1 MNKRKF
7 ALLLALVV
15 LFQFV
20 PILPQNQTSA
30 STYSTA
36 TANYDGTHAYK
47 YYTSAEWT
55 QLKIDYNIPAL
66 TPSVNSKNLPFNME
80 LWIEKGITVYGDYSA
95 VPSALNTFK
104 SSTLTS
110 GNVVIPNK
118 GYYEN
123 GTGEYRYH
131 GYDANNS
138 LYANNNLPRDA
149 DSGTKPTEKNWIYQ
163 IWKPTNQY
171 YSTNRVAEASIYN
184 KVALGINPADPKD
197 KSKIQNWI
205 NTGLPFNITNSTN
218 ADKTAYHY
226 AHVQTAPTTRSAGE
240 TLLYHISKMDGKP
253 WYQVF
258 SLNPIK
264 SKEITPVE
272 ATITILGQQD
282 IINNG
287 KADKQYKVKV
297 EGLLLDDSIYKD
309 EILKTSRYTRD
320 DIDSWSMELTDNITG
335 QKQTLIG
342 KRDSKEKGSVEFTV
356 VIPYATY
363 EPYLSESSQN
373 ISPIFTGKA
382 TSIFTTG
389 DKSSDTAT
397 VTFTTVAPII
407 DEKDAIQINITAPH
421 EMLDTERF
429 KIVDSTT
436 GDDFVRTVE
445 LNGKTLSD
453 TEADSFLSG
462 SYLFPLVGEDRIYT
476 YNVIYDDN
484 VKKVKY
490 EFMNYIVVYTT
501 KPKAQIST
509 SGTFKENRLIN
520 ATADVGSVNSSY
532 LKTNASISPIL
543 FNATTSSGNDGLIK
557 YGTKNINDLAFIVK
571 GQEQVNIQIQANA
584 IVNPSKIER
593 SDIPSGYH
601 TSDLYTYTL
610 FTLEDYAPSLIA
622 NIWNGTLTRNETL
635 DFYYEASSTDNDMIS
650 VNTYKIL
657 FDNNNDGTFETIIKQ
672 GNYDTYT
679 AYNPTSLGNYK
690 VIFYA
695 EESFGQ
701 PTLALF
707 ITEDDKRTF
716 AVERE
721 FRVDNLAPMTKLFT
735 DIEYDFPQADVI
747 VLNDQ
752 AITRELN
759 NSIVS
764 ERVNWINSIR
774 QSSVDATVQVWDLYT
789 YVNSQSASTTLN
801 TGSSTPPATIPY
813 SSGGYTGT
821 LYKYNTVNNQYQ
833 VDNGYYTTVAD
844 SRTEYQDV
852 DNTSGGNAV
861 YKYSAG
867 GWSMV
872 SGWSGSSLPSS
883 RSYSSGGYTGT
894 LNLTGATDYSDPPP
908 SGKGTIGETY
918 YRQFYW
924 VGHYSGTVSKQVQVW
939 QSNWVWLNEYTGYYS
954 GTIYKSI
961 KQIFTP
967 SFRISSNKYLVYFA
981 DSNINNLT
989 DIQAIKSKGTV
1000 KMILIG
1006 TSATK
1011 SQIAY
1016 DYYIN
1021 SSKSLTDIMS
1031 EINTIITNENPY
1043 ENKQLVQV
1051 GETFTIQSADYDL
1064 EGDPLTIY
1072 GYQYLHDANYY
1083 DNGMGLESGAVATY
1097 SDGSFTITLKNSF
1110 SKVGHYKVLRKI
1122 KDIPAG
1128 YSSYT
1133 KDSNIPSLDIYVHRK
1148 PIADFTL
1155 DWDYVSASA
1164 AYTTTWVDK
1173 SYDLDHQYS
1182 DAQKGIVERKI
1193 MYRKTSGDNLWVY
1206 AIPENLTAGTYE
1218 LRYTVKDL
1226 EGTWSDEITK
1236 SFVLSAEPPIRITGD
1251 LRALE
1256 PKFHKNAI
1264 PASEILEIFNLQTQ
1278 YHRAHQLRIQMINQE
1293 GQTLREEALLF
1304 SLQIPNYNIYGNL
1317 YKFANQTAY
1326 LAETLPDGNYIMR
1339 LTATAVQAPLVSK
1352 ALDLPFTVF
1361 TPITIKGKLGPL
1373 IVGESVTISAE
1384 TNQYAKS
1391 ASVTL
1396 FEGTS
1401 FEKTIELEK
1410 MEDGESILWKGAYK
1424 IPENMPEGNY
1434 NHQFVAK
1441 TPSGKQATEILVGKV
1456 DTFAIQK
1463 IELIGYW
1470 NHWRGQIDAFGN
1482 LLTLDPHRFLS
1493 YEKVRVVALVN
1504 GNPDKVI
1511 VHFSPELQAMT
1522 FTNSLGQHYA
1532 YRDELG
1538 YEVTFPIQME
1548 PLIDHPENANGR
1560 TMWSIEYVL
1569 PLCKPTLSWD
1579 NQRTKQP
1586 YFMTVE
1592 AIKGG
1597 TVKKSVIDDIEITGN
1612 IYDLMYVQPNYK

>member
-15 LFQFV
+15 LFQFIPV
-20 PILPQNQTSA
+20 FPQNQTSA

-104 SSTLTS
+104 SSTLTADS
-110 GNVVIPNK
+110 VVIPNK

-163 IWKPTNQY
+163 IWDQKNPY
-171 YSTNRVAEASIYN
+171 YSNNRVADASIYN
-184 KVALGINPADPKD
+184 KVALGKIQVGTND
-197 KSKIQNWI
+197 KVKIQNWI

-240 TLLYHISKMDGKP
+240 TVLYHISKMDGKP

-264 SKEITPVE
+264 AKEITPVE
-272 ATITILGQQD
+272 ATATITNQQD

-287 KADKQYKVKV
+287 KADKQYTITVD
-297 EGLLLDDSIYKD
+297 GLLLDDSFYKD

-320 DIDSWSMELTDNITG
+320 DIGSWSMELTDNITG

-342 KRDSKEKGSVEFTV
+342 KRTSAEKGSVEFKV

-363 EPYLSESSQN
+363 EPYLSDADQT

-382 TSIFTTG
+382 TCIFTTG

-397 VTFTTVAPII
+397 ATVVTVAPII
-407 DEKDAIQINITAPH
+407 DEKDAVQINITAPH

-436 GDDFVRTVE
+436 GDDYVRTVE

-462 SYLFPLVGEDRIYT
+462 NYLFPLIGEDRVYT
-476 YNVIYDDN
+476 YNVVYEDN
-484 VKKVKY
+484 VKKLKY
-490 EFMNYIVVYTT
+490 EYMNYIVVYTT
-501 KPKAQIST
+501 KPKAQMSV
-509 SGTFKENRLIN
+509 SGTFKENRLIS
-520 ATADVGSVNSSY
+520 ATSDISSVNSSY
-532 LKTNASISPIL
+532 LKANASITAFL

-584 IVNPSKIER
+584 SVNPSKIER

-601 TSDLYTYTL
+601 TSNLYTYTL
-610 FTLEDYAPSLIA
+610 YTLEDYAPSLIA

-635 DFYYEASSTDNDMIS
+635 DFYYDASSTDNDMIS
-650 VNTYKIL
+650 LNTYKIL
-657 FDNNNDGTFETIIKQ
+657 FDNNNDGTFETTIKQ

-679 AYNPTSLGNYK
+679 AYTPTSLGNYK
-690 VIFYA
+690 VVYYA

-701 PTLALF
+701 PTLAQF
-707 ITEDDKRTF
+707 ITADDKRTF
-716 AVERE
+716 TVERE

-735 DIEYDFPQADVI
+735 DIEYDFPEADVI

-752 AITRELN
+752 SITRELN

-764 ERVNWINSIR
+764 ERVNWINSLR
-774 QSSVDATVQVWDLYT
+774 QSSVDASVQVWDLYT
-789 YVNSQSASTTLN
+789 YVYSQSASSTLN
-801 TGSSTPPATIPY
+801 TGSSTPPATTSY

-821 LYKYNTVNNQYQ
+821 LSKYNTVNNQYQ
-833 VDNGYYTTVAD
+833 VDNGYYKTVTDTISVSD
-844 SRTEYQDV
+844 SDSQTGTAIYTY
-852 DNTSGGNAV
+852 N
-861 YKYSAG
+861 
-867 GWSMV
+867 
-872 SGWSGSSLPSS
+872 GSSWYVSKSYGLTQLPSS
-883 RSYSSGGYTGT
+883 KSYNSGGYVGTMSKTGGGVT
-894 LNLTGATDYSDPPP
+894 SDNGAP
-908 SGKGTIGETY
+908 SGKGTVGETY
-918 YRQFYW
+918 ERTTSWEAFYT
-924 VGHYSGTVSKQVQVW
+924 GTASKQVQVW
-939 QSNWVWLNEYTGYYS
+939 QSNWVWVNDYTGYYS
-954 GTIYKSI
+954 GTVYKSV
-961 KQIFTP
+961 KQTFTP
-967 SFRISSNKYLVYFA
+967 SFRINSNKYLVYFA

-989 DIQAIKSKGTV
+989 DIQAIKSKGAV
-1000 KMILIG
+1000 KIILIG

-1016 DYYIN
+1016 DYYID
-1021 SSKSLTDIMS
+1021 SSKTLSAIMS
-1031 EINTIITNENPY
+1031 DVNDIVSNENPY

-1064 EGDPLTIY
+1064 EGDPITIY
-1072 GYQYLHDANYY
+1072 GYEYVHDANYY
-1083 DNGMGLESGAVATY
+1083 DNTMGLESGAVATY
-1097 SDGSFTITLKNSF
+1097 SDSSYASTLKNSF
-1110 SKVGHYKVLRKI
+1110 SKVGHYKVFRKI
-1122 KDIPAG
+1122 KDIPTG

-1133 KDSNIPSLDIYVHRK
+1133 KDSNVPQLDIYVHRK

-1164 AYTTTWVDK
+1164 TYNTTWVDK

-1182 DAQKGIVERKI
+1182 DPQKGIVERKI

-1206 AIPENLTAGTYE
+1206 AIPDNLTPGTYE

-1226 EGTWSDEITK
+1226 EGAWSDEKVYIFT
-1236 SFVLSAEPPIRITGD
+1236 LSASPSIQLQAE
-1251 LRALE
+1251 LRPLDSKFALSS
-1256 PKFHKNAI
+1256 I
-1264 PASEILEIFNLQTQ
+1264 PASESVEFYNVWSRYPYSVRLEVALYNTSGTRVGAIKNVSFVQGSTGSKTGNNIDWNNISYQIDQT
-1278 YHRAHQLRIQMINQE
+1278 I
-1293 GQTLREEALLF
+1293 
-1304 SLQIPNYNIYGNL
+1304 
-1317 YKFANQTAY
+1317 
-1326 LAETLPDGNYIMR
+1326 PDGNYNMR
-1339 LTATAVQAPLVSK
+1339 ITAFDVGNSGINQSISFPI
-1352 ALDLPFTVF
+1352 TVK
-1361 TPITIKGKLGPL
+1361 TPINLASPLTYLSGNEANDIYATTSIYASQVSVEVFRGKAQAQTLAMSL
-1373 IVGESVTISAE
+1373 VGSDGTTRTWKATYTAPSSA
-1384 TNQYAKS
+1384 
-1391 ASVTL
+1391 VL
-1396 FEGTS
+1396 PEGTYQAR
-1401 FEKTIELEK
+1401 FT
-1410 MEDGESILWKGAYK
+1410 ART
-1424 IPENMPEGNY
+1424 PNGNI
-1434 NHQFVAK
+1434 
-1441 TPSGKQATEILVGKV
+1441 EILDKSF
-1456 DTFAIQK
+1456 TLQHLK
-1463 IELIGYW
+1463 ITSSNIWGDW
-1470 NHWRGQIDAFGN
+1470 NHWDGSVDKVTGQVLQN
-1482 LLTLDPHRFLS
+1482 NPHRFMS
-1493 YEKVRVVALVN
+1493 HENIHVEASVVGSPDRVEVTL
-1504 GNPDKVI
+1504 
-1511 VHFSPELQAMT
+1511 SPELT
-1522 FTNSLGQHYA
+1522 NYVYTNSKGTV
-1532 YRDELG
+1532 YRHDVDFG
-1538 YEVTFPIQME
+1538 YPIRTI
-1548 PLIDHPENANGR
+1548 PLVMSTSNG
-1560 TMWSIEYVL
+1560 TNYTVQYIL
-1569 PLCKPTLSWD
+1569 PLADWTLDYS
-1579 NQRTKQP
+1579 NVRKRASYTITITAYKGALATSSTT
-1586 YFMTVE
+1586 TVE
-1592 AIKGG
+1592 L
-1597 TVKKSVIDDIEITGN
+1597 TGN
-1612 IYDLMYVQPNYK
+1612 IHDLTYYQFEK